1 MTELITIVGLYLLAF
16 NLVEFILMGID
27 KSKARRGAWRI
38 PESTLFLF
46 SIVGGSIGG
55 IIGMQVFRH
64 KTQKPAFY
72 IGFPI
77 ILVVQILL
85 ILYLLFLSPFSFK
98 VM

>member
-1 MTELITIVGLYLLAF
+1 MKELLLIIFIYLISF
-16 NLVEFILMGID
+16 NVLEFILMGID
-27 KSKARRGAWRI
+27 KSRARRGAWRI

-55 IIGMQVFRH
+55 ILGMQVFRH

-77 ILVVQILL
+77 ILLVQIL
-85 ILYLLFLSPFSFK
+85 IVLYLVFLSPFSFK